1 MRATTIHAP
10 YDMRVED
17 VPEPMVQLPT
27 DAIVKV
33 LRSCICGSDLWAY
46 RGEAAR
52 QAGQRIG
59 HEFLGV
65 VEETGSAVTGVRRGA
80 LVVVPGPGPPQWV
93 TRTFSAVRSSIAL

>member
-17 VPEPMVQLPT
+17 VPDPVVQLPT
-27 DAIVKV
+27 DAVVRV

-52 QAGQRIG
+52 QPG
-59 HEFLGV
+59 LGV
-65 VEETGSAVTGVRRGA
+65 
-80 LVVVPGPGPPQWV
+80 PPQ
-93 TRTFSAVRSSIAL
+93 ALKALGEVRGWT